1 MGQKDITE
9 KLLEDYND
17 VFADIIN
24 GLIFKGEQRILPES
38 LENAKVHSQYKAEDG
53 KVHEL
58 ERDVIKYWKEKK
70 VELAICGIENQS
82 NVKKYMPFR
91 IIGYD
96 GAAYRSQLLENRK
109 EILPVMTIVLYF
121 GTDHHLYG
129 KKNIKGLMK
138 IPEGLEEYINDYEM
152 KVFEIAWLTEEEI
165 ERFQSDFRIVAN
177 FFVKKRKNKD
187 YIPDDPTE
195 IKHVDEV
202 LKLLQVMT
210 GDDRYK
216 EMFKKKKEVHSMCD
230 VAERLEKMGIAK
242 GIELG
247 REEEKKASR
256 VEFILRVLEMKGGV
270 DEKTRKRIEEE
281 PDVDLLDIWFTKA
294 LKANTV
300 QEFEQALD

>member
-1 MGQKDITE
+1 ME
-9 KLLEDYND
+9 
-17 VFADIIN
+17 
-24 GLIFKGEQRILPES
+24 
-38 LENAKVHSQYKAEDG
+38 
-53 KVHEL
+53 
-58 ERDVIKYWKEKK
+58 
-70 VELAICGIENQS
+70 
-82 NVKKYMPFR
+82 
-91 IIGYD
+91 
-96 GAAYRSQLLENRK
+96 
-109 EILPVMTIVLYF
+109 
-121 GTDHHLYG
+121 
-129 KKNIKGLMK
+129 
-138 IPEGLEEYINDYEM
+138 IPEGLDKFVNDYSM
-152 KVFEIAWLTEEEI
+152 QVFEIAWLTEEEI

-216 EMFKKKKEVHSMCD
+216 EMFRKKKEVHSMCD
-230 VAERLEKMGIAK
+230 VAERLEKIGIAK

-281 PDVDLLDIWFTKA
+281 PEVDILDNWLTNA

-300 QEFEQALD
+300 QEFEQALN

>member
-24 GLIFKGEQRILPES
+24 GLIFNGEQQILPES
-38 LENAKVHSQYKAEDG
+38 LENTQVHSQYKAEDG

-58 ERDVIKYWKEKK
+58 ERDVAKYWKDKK

-82 NVKKYMPFR
+82 SVEKNMPFR

-96 GAAYRSQLLENRK
+96 GASYRSQLLEKRK

-121 GTDHHLYG
+121 GTNRHWYG

-138 IPEGLEEYINDYEM
+138 IPEELNDYINDYEM
-152 KVFEIAWLTEEEI
+152 KVFEIAWLTEAEI
-165 ERFQSDFRIVAN
+165 NRFHSDFKIVAN
-177 FFVKKRKNKD
+177 FFVQKRKNKN

-195 IKHVDEV
+195 IRHVDEV

-210 GDDRYK
+210 GDERYQII
-216 EMFKKKKEVHSMCD
+216 FNKKKGVHSMCD
-230 VAERLEKMGIAK
+230 VAERLEKMGIEK
-242 GIELG
+242 GLKQGIGEGIKQGIEQGIELG
-247 REEEKKASR
+247 KTAGIHAEKVRVYKRLIEKGFSEKEAREIAELPETLN
-256 VEFILRVLEMKGGV
+256 V
-270 DEKTRKRIEEE
+270 
-281 PDVDLLDIWFTKA
+281 
-294 LKANTV
+294 
-300 QEFEQALD
+300 

>member
-1 MGQKDITE
+1 MGEKDITE
-9 KLLEDYND
+9 KILADYND
-17 VFADIIN
+17 VFADIMN
-24 GLIFKGEQRILPES
+24 GLLFAGEQRILPEA
-38 LENAKVHSQYKAEDG
+38 LENTSIHSQYKAEDE

-58 ERDVIKYWKEKK
+58 ERDVAKYWKEKE

-82 NVKKYMPFR
+82 VVEKNMPFR
-91 IIGYD
+91 VIGYD
-96 GAAYRSQLLENRK
+96 GTAYRSQLLEERK
-109 EILPVMTIVLYF
+109 KIL
-121 GTDHHLYG
+121 
-129 KKNIKGLMK
+129 
-138 IPEGLEEYINDYEM
+138 PEGLDKFVNDYSM
-152 KVFEIAWLTEEEI
+152 QVFEIAWLTEEEI

-247 REEEKKASR
+247 REEQKKASR
-256 VEFILRVLEMKGGV
+256 VEFILRVLETKGTV

-281 PDVDLLDIWFTKA
+281 PDVDRLDIWFTKA

>member
-24 GLIFKGEQRILPES
+24 GLIFKGEQRILQES

-121 GTDHHLYG
+121 GTDHHWYG

-152 KVFEIAWLTEEEI
+152 KVFEIAWLTEAEI
-165 ERFQSDFRIVAN
+165 DRFHSDFKIVAN
-177 FFVKKRKNKD
+177 FFVQKRKNKN

-195 IKHVDEV
+195 IRHVDEV

-210 GDDRYK
+210 GDERYLTIFQ
-216 EMFKKKKEVHSMCD
+216 EKKGVRSMCD
-230 VAERLEKMGIAK
+230 VAERLEKMGIEK
-242 GIELG
+242 GLKQGIGEGIKQGIEQGTEQGIELG
-247 REEEKKASR
+247 KTAGIHAEKVRVYKRLIEKGFSEKEAREIAELPETLN
-256 VEFILRVLEMKGGV
+256 V
-270 DEKTRKRIEEE
+270 
-281 PDVDLLDIWFTKA
+281 
-294 LKANTV
+294 
-300 QEFEQALD
+300 

>member
-1 MGQKDITE
+1 MYTIGTHMSIAGGLAKTAE
-9 KLLEDYND
+9 NVVKMN
-17 VFADIIN
+17 ADTMQ
-24 GLIFKGEQRILPES
+24 IFSRNPRGSSYKTYLP
-38 LENAKVHSQYKAEDG
+38 
-53 KVHEL
+53 
-58 ERDVIKYWKEKK
+58 
-70 VELAICGIENQS
+70 
-82 NVKKYMPFR
+82 
-91 IIGYD
+91 
-96 GAAYRSQLLENRK
+96 
-109 EILPVMTIVLYF
+109 
-121 GTDHHLYG
+121 
-129 KKNIKGLMK
+129 
-138 IPEGLEEYINDYEM
+138 
-152 KVFEIAWLTEEEI
+152 EEI